1 MADEEFPQVLDA
13 AQVAQ
18 LLGLSLDHVRKLS
31 REGVLPAKRIPG
43 GRVFRYFQDDVLD
56 WLRAQDVRPQDVG
69 PQDVRPQDARPQD
82 VEARR
87 TEPVDHRGR

>member
-56 WLRAQDVRPQDVG
+56 WLRAQDVRPQDA
-69 PQDVRPQDARPQD
+69 RPQDARPQD

-87 TEPVDHRGR
+87 TEPVDHHGR

>member
-1 MADEEFPQVLDA
+1 MADDDFPQVLDA

-43 GRVFRYFQDDVLD
+43 GRVFRYFKDDVLE
-56 WLRAQDVRPQDVG
+56 WLRQQDVRAP
-69 PQDVRPQDARPQD
+69 RDARGAHAGD
-82 VEARR
+82 DR
-87 TEPVDHRGR
+87 